1 MVAELVEGFPCSVVF
16 REAVPLDQHLP
27 HTTALKRTESP
38 RWSRKQPAIHDRRE
52 TGRGRWRVAAVRLQ
66 ETNVED
72 VVDAGV
78 LRQLEAVRDT
88 ANAFQHLERTSIA
101 RTQLALSPRVE
112 GLCGAVEEAQP
123 HPIAHLELHITV
135 AGVVVLLGQLLRL

>member
-1 MVAELVEGFPCSVVF
+1 
-16 REAVPLDQHLP
+16 
-27 HTTALKRTESP
+27 
-38 RWSRKQPAIHDRRE
+38 
-52 TGRGRWRVAAVRLQ
+52 VRLQ

-123 HPIAHLELHITV
+123 HPIAHLELHIAV